1 MPIYHVGCGVCG
13 AEDDVYRPVDRYDDL
28 PACCGQK
35 MSRLVTAP
43 YVVTDIQPYRSMI
56 DGTMITSRS
65 QHREHLK
72 AHNCIEVGNE
82 ISYLTRNSK
91 SEIEISD
98 ESKRRR
104 KELIIDQV
112 NKLKG

>member
-1 MPIYHVGCGVCG
+1 MPIYHIGCGVCG
-13 AEDDVYRPVDRYDDL
+13 SEQDIYRPVDRYDDL
-28 PACCGQK
+28 PDCCGQK
-35 MSRLVTAP
+35 TVRLVTAP
-43 YVVTDIQPYRSMI
+43 YVVADIQPYRSMI

-72 AHNCIEVGNE
+72 AHNCFEVGNE
-82 ISYLTRNSK
+82 TKYLKGK
-91 SEIEISD
+91 SEIEIPE
-98 ESKRRR
+98 ESRQRR